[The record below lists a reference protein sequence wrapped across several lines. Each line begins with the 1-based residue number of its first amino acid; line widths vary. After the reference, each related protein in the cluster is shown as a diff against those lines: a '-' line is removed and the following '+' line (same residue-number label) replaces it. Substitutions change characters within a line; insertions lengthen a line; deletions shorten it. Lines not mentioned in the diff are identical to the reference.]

1 MSILELHAKVL
12 YNINKRSPWTYTLS
26 TDFLEYNLNDWNL
39 LLSKVFTHHWQTL
52 QWKILLHEIS
62 CEDEDEHRVDEA
74 GDGGR
79 EVLIGFTH
87 ANEEEESELDYSN
100 EELHR

>member
-1 MSILELHAKVL
+1 M
-12 YNINKRSPWTYTLS
+12 S
-26 TDFLEYNLNDWNL
+26 TDLLEYNLNDLNL
-39 LLSKVFTHHWQTL
+39 LLSKVFTHHRQTL
-52 QWKILLHEIS
+52 QWEILLHEIS
-62 CEDEDEHRVDEA
+62 GENEDEYRIDEA

-79 EVLIGFTH
+79 EVLLGFTH

>member
-1 MSILELHAKVL
+1 M
-12 YNINKRSPWTYTLS
+12 
-26 TDFLEYNLNDWNL
+26 DFLGYNLNEWNL
-39 LLSKVFTHHWQTL
+39 LLSKVRSNRWQTL
-52 QWKILLHEIS
+52 QWEILLHEIS
-62 CEDEDEHRVDEA
+62 GENEDEYRIDEA

>member
-1 MSILELHAKVL
+1 ML
-12 YNINKRSPWTYTLS
+12 
-26 TDFLEYNLNDWNL
+26 TDFLGYNLKEWNL
-39 LLSKVFTHHWQTL
+39 LLSKVLSYHRQAL
-52 QWKILLHEIS
+52 QREILLHEIS
-62 CEDEDEHRVDEA
+62 GEDEDEYRIDEA